1 MLKPRHNQHQGWRD
15 YFIRRKTTEVEVVL
29 RGQAWSRYHEVVVR
43 VPRLGTVDA
52 VRVAAEAAVRSRG
65 GGAVNADTASLRFSL
80 RHAGPGAAQL
90 DPARSLISVGILRNG
105 HPLVFD
111 ATSATRFTPNV

>member
-1 MLKPRHNQHQGWRD
+1 
-15 YFIRRKTTEVEVVL
+15 VEVVL

-43 VPRLGTVDA
+43 VPRLGTVDE

-65 GGAVNADTASLRFSL
+65 GGAVHADTASLRFSL
-80 RHAGPGAAQL
+80 RHAFPGAAQL
-90 DPARSLISVGILRNG
+90 DPAHSLVSVGILRNG